1 MQEPR
6 LAVFERKEFP
16 WRDAVSVE
24 ALPKLD
30 GGIQVVLIGEG
41 ESTPV
46 DCQCGP
52 ASHVLVDQHRL
63 FRIHMLIF
71 HKPPGL
77 VGTNWDG
84 CDIKRPIHLTNLLEH
99 VAVASITCKEE
110 PVLGTDDAPASPEDL
125 VVIVDRPLAP
135 MLGRRKDKGDVGVG
149 GGDVSA
155 VPPVQLHHV
164 LTAHLAHPRGKAL
177 GHEPAQAVIEPDVG
191 TQRRTSRALLHV
203 ETRGVN
209 ICHHQFAFSISGTQ
223 RRSLRRLCVEIVFVD
238 LSDNA
243 VEKDISSCGISR
255 LQLNSRKLKGPIK
268 A

>member
-1 MQEPR
+1 MS
-6 LAVFERKEFP
+6 LGLHL
-16 WRDAVSVE
+16 VSSFFLQQSL
-24 ALPKLD
+24 ALPRNKNMC
-30 GGIQVVLIGEG
+30 QLIAFR
-41 ESTPV
+41 
-46 DCQCGP
+46 Q
-52 ASHVLVDQHRL
+52 LLHRSVP
-63 FRIHMLIF
+63 H
-71 HKPPGL
+71 
-77 VGTNWDG
+77 
-84 CDIKRPIHLTNLLEH
+84 
-99 VAVASITCKEE
+99 
-110 PVLGTDDAPASPEDL
+110 L